1 MSKISKPKIYP
12 DTPEQRLSDFLFVY
26 YPDDVARAMRK
37 SPSLAFSNILEDI
50 GYGISPLGRL
60 SSYVRALHDAI
71 SLMGV
76 TAQGKAHAML
86 SSYKPNLSG
95 EVSDG

>member
-37 SPSLAFSNILEDI
+37 SPDLAFSNILEDI

-71 SLMGV
+71 ALMGDK
-76 TAQGKAHAML
+76 AQTKAHATL
-86 SSYKPNLSG
+86 SSYKSNLG
-95 EVSDG
+95 AEVYDG